1 MKGLATSGLQPGARI
16 EGFDLARALAFL
28 GMVFVNFR
36 VVLATE
42 EGSPRWLTW
51 LDTRLD
57 GRASATFVIL
67 AGVGLSLLSR
77 RARETGDRAAL
88 AGVRRTL
95 FLRAAFLFVIGL
107 LYWSIWPADILHYY
121 GVFLAVGALLLTA
134 RPAAVGPCIDPRRAV
149 CAAARPRRGLQ
160 CRLGLGD
167 ADIPWL
173 LDAKRLRAQPDLQW
187 VSPGRSLAGVSRT
200 RDVARAPRPEEPCG
214 LDEAASDGPR
224 RGDCLRDGVSLAG
237 ERATSKLG
245 EEDAMAVFGTTPMP
259 PMPLYMLAASGTSI
273 VVIVLCVR
281 IAERFAGAWWLA
293 PLVATGQ
300 LALTLYVAHVVI
312 GLAPGGTGTGHG
324 RRSVAFSIVWRGV
337 LCGRGLVLALLAEPV
352 HPRAAGNGD
361 APVRPRLTRRQYEE
375 QAKKSWDDN
384 GSVGSGG
391 VEPRPTAAQARGK
404 SRRARKYW
412 SAPEAQRPRSTIFR
426 PGRSSPYAR
435 ND

>member
-36 VVLATE
+36 VALATE

-67 AGVGLSLLSR
+67 AGAGLSLLSR
-77 RARETGDRAAL
+77 RARETGDSAAL

-95 FLRAAFLFVIGL
+95 LLRAAFLFVIGL

-134 RPAAVGPCIDPRRAV
+134 PDQRLLGLASILVVLFALLLVLGADYNAGWDWRTLTYHGFWTPGGFVRNLIFNGFHPVVPWLAFLVVGMWLGRRDLRNAAVWRRLLLT
-149 CAAARPRRGLQ
+149 GLVV
-160 CRLGLGD
+160 
-167 ADIPWL
+167 AI
-173 LDAKRLRAQPDLQW
+173 
-187 VSPGRSLAGVSRT
+187 VSETASRSLVS
-200 RDVARAPRPEEPCG
+200 A
-214 LDEAASDGPR
+214 
-224 RGDCLRDGVSLAG
+224 
-237 ERATSKLG
+237 ATSKLG

-259 PMPLYMLAASGTSI
+259 PMPLYMLAAAGTSI

-281 IAERFAGAWWLA
+281 IAERFAGARWLA

-312 GLAPGGTGTGHG
+312 GLAPLEALELGHG
-324 RRSVAFSIVWRGV
+324 RRSVAFSIVWGAAFCVGAVWFSHFWRSRFTRGPLEMV
-337 LCGRGLVLALLAEPV
+337 MR
-352 HPRAAGNGD
+352 RF
-361 APVRPRLTRRQYEE
+361 AP
-375 QAKKSWDDN
+375 
-384 GSVGSGG
+384 G
-391 VEPRPTAAQARGK
+391 
-404 SRRARKYW
+404 
-412 SAPEAQRPRSTIFR
+412 
-426 PGRSSPYAR
+426 
-435 ND
+435 